1 MNNNVKR
8 ESLILMSTLLFIFVS
23 QVIRDSLMFEFFL
36 NPLLLF
42 TIFTFKSIDLYQNVL
57 GVAAY
62 VSFLALNFVVSTV
75 IIK

>member
-42 TIFTFKSIDLYQNVL
+42 TIFTFKSRDLYQKVL

-62 VSFLALNFVVSTV
+62 VSFLALNFVNS
-75 IIK
+75 